1 MDNVNDPKPT
11 IEQMVDT
18 ALNPTGGQQGEQ
30 VAPTERQAEAPAI
43 TGEVTKTQEPVQ
55 QPETDKGF
63 ASHPAWQAREAKLKE
78 AREELQ
84 RERANAERYAK
95 LLDEQQKRQQPVVDK
110 QAQALSIAERACKRK
125 GWDISRLSAEQRDVI
140 NDQVELMMGVIEE
153 RELESRAELDK
164 RLAPLEQARQRYEQE
179 QVMTK
184 AESRWAEL
192 AKEDKLE
199 VGLVQTAINKFCQ
212 ELDQRDPERTI
223 KLSDEDLYYRAT
235 RPLLR
240 EKEQSQ
246 IRQEAR
252 DTVKQNA
259 RPLGRSPQAQVNDEP
274 KKPQK
279 ARDFVEGQLDSMGIR

>member
-1 MDNVNDPKPT
+1 MSDTLDPKPT

-18 ALNPTGGQQGEQ
+18 ALNPPAEQQGA
-30 VAPTERQAEAPAI
+30 VTPTEQPEVTPAI
-43 TGEVTKTQEPVQ
+43 TGEVTKTQEQVQ

-63 ASHPAWQAREAKLKE
+63 ASHPAWQAREQKLKE

-95 LLDEQQKRQQPVVDK
+95 LLDEQQKRQQAPVDK

-125 GWDISRLSAEQRDVI
+125 GWDINRLSPEQRDVV

-212 ELDQRDPERTI
+212 ELDLKDPERTI

-246 IRQEAR
+246 VRQEAR
-252 DTVKQNA
+252 DGVKANA
-259 RPLGRSPQAQVNDEP
+259 RPLGRAPQAQVNDEP

-279 ARDFVEGQLDSMGIR
+279 PRDFVEQQLDAAGIR